1 MRASLGVLRRV
12 GRNGGAFQLLNRGA
26 MNVTNEQRRA
36 PERMRTKYVWCVF
49 EVLRAQRLDLG
60 LRVTSEQ
67 RLKSVMTAIF
77 VLLNAFRPACV
88 TIVSLL
94 KFTERQ

>member
-12 GRNGGAFQLLNRGA
+12 GSKGGVFQLLNRGA
-26 MNVTNEQRRA
+26 MSVTNGQRLA

-49 EVLRAQRLDLG
+49 KVLRAQNLG
-60 LRVTSEQ
+60 LRVASAKQ
-67 RLKSVMTAIF
+67 LKSVITAIL

-88 TIVSLL
+88 AIASSL
-94 KFTERQ
+94 KFIKRQ